1 MPDKKRYKPIP
12 RDKRENVGIPTG
24 LYDSQ
29 DREIITGDVV
39 EIISSS
45 TVGRVFWNRYE
56 KAYGICY
63 GCWYGDKDELSVD
76 SYGKFI
82 RINSDQGMKMD
93 LIILC
98 REE

>member
-1 MPDKKRYKPIP
+1 MPDKKKYKPIP

-29 DREIITGDVV
+29 GREIITGDVV

-45 TVGRVFWNRYE
+45 TVGRVFWNRYQ
-56 KAYGICY
+56 KAYGVCY
-63 GCWYGDKDELSVD
+63 GCWYGDRDELSVD

-82 RINSDQGMKMD
+82 RIPNDQGMKMD
-93 LIILC
+93 LKILG
-98 REE
+98 E